1 MKINTAN
8 GGSTSGKFIRV
19 FETLDEIKTSLTR
32 LETRDGR
39 LKDPVNLAQI
49 LEIKRQVTEEIDD
62 IKVKIEAIQKT
73 LYQIVGKESVRS
85 SIYGVVGAI
94 VASVVTWLITI
105 FCKGG

>member
-32 LETRDGR
+32 LETRDETR
-39 LKDPVNLAQI
+39 K
-49 LEIKRQVTEEIDD
+49 EEIDGVKA
-62 IKVKIEAIQKT
+62 KVEAIQKT

-105 FCKGG
+105 FCKGGN

>member
-8 GGSTSGKFIRV
+8 GNNSTSGKFLRV

-32 LETRDGR
+32 LETRDETR
-39 LKDPVNLAQI
+39 K
-49 LEIKRQVTEEIDD
+49 EEIDE
-62 IKVKIEAIQKT
+62 IKGKVEAIQKT

-94 VASVVTWLITI
+94 VASVVTWIITL
-105 FCKGG
+105 FYRGT

>member
-19 FETLDEIKTSLTR
+19 FETLDEIKSALVR
-32 LETRDGR
+32 LETRDETR
-39 LKDPVNLAQI
+39 K
-49 LEIKRQVTEEIDD
+49 EEIDD
-62 IKVKIEAIQKT
+62 VKVKVEAIQKT

-105 FCKGG
+105 FCKGS

>member
-8 GGSTSGKFIRV
+8 GSSTSGKFVRV
-19 FETLDEIKTSLTR
+19 FETLDEIKSALIR
-32 LETRDGR
+32 LETRDETR
-39 LKDPVNLAQI
+39 K
-49 LEIKRQVTEEIDD
+49 EEIDGV
-62 IKVKIEAIQKT
+62 KVKVEAIQKT

>member
-8 GGSTSGKFIRV
+8 GGSTSGKFLRV
-19 FETLDEIKTSLTR
+19 FETLDEIKITLTR
-32 LETRDGR
+32 LETHDETR
-39 LKDPVNLAQI
+39 K
-49 LEIKRQVTEEIDD
+49 EEIDE
-62 IKVKIEAIQKT
+62 IKVKVDTIQKT

>member
-19 FETLDEIKTSLTR
+19 FETLDEIKSALVR
-32 LETRDGR
+32 LETRDETR
-39 LKDPVNLAQI
+39 K
-49 LEIKRQVTEEIDD
+49 EEIDD
-62 IKVKIEAIQKT
+62 VKVKVEAIQKT